1 MQKKDLILMAY
12 LRKDARMPLTKMS
25 RKTGVP
31 VSTIFDRLKAYKGNL
46 ISKHTALIDFNKI
59 GYTTQV
65 NLLLKVSKQ
74 QKEEIGEY
82 LKTSLNVNSLCKIN
96 NGYDFLA
103 ECIFKGMEDFEEFMD
118 SLEGKYEIK
127 QRDTYFVINN
137 MKRESFLD
145 DPSLIPLLFEDGT
158 AI

>member
-31 VSTIFDRLKAYKGNL
+31 VSTIFDRLKVYKGNF
-46 ISKHTALIDFNKI
+46 ISKHTALIDFGKI

-65 NLLLKVSKQ
+65 NLLLKVSKA
-74 QKEEIGEY
+74 QKDEIGEY
-82 LKTSLNVNSLCKIN
+82 LKKCLNVNSLSKVN

-103 ECIFKGMEDFEEFMD
+103 ECIFRGMGDFENFMD
-118 SLEGKYEIK
+118 KLEGKYEII

-145 DPSLIPLLFEDGT
+145 DPGLIPLLFKDGF
-158 AI
+158 AL